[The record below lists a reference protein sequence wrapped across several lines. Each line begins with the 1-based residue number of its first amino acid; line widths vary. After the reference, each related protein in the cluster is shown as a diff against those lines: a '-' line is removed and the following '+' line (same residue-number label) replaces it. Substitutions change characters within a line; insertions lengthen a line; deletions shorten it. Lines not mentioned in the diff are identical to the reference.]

1 MIDILEPSGRARLRR
16 FVTEPVAVVFD
27 FDGTLAPIVRDP
39 ARAAL
44 RPRTRALLARVAS
57 RYPTAV
63 LSGRSQEDVAAR
75 LETVPLA
82 YVVGNHGAEWAWTP
96 YNGRRIAERIAAWH
110 AALRARLG
118 GVDGVVIEDKKYS
131 LAIHYRRARD
141 RAGAHSLIVM
151 ALRELRGLVVTH
163 GKAVVNVLAA
173 EAPDKGA
180 ALRTLQQRLECARAI
195 YVGDDANDEAAFAL
209 AGNDRVL
216 AVRVGARTGSHAEF
230 FLRGQAQIDTFLEVL
245 ARLRTARRA

>member
-1 MIDILEPSGRARLRR
+1 MIDILDPSNRVRLRQ
-16 FVTEPVAVVFD
+16 FVAGPVAVVFD

-39 ARAAL
+39 ERAAL
-44 RPRTRALLARVAS
+44 RPRTRQLLGRVAS

-75 LETVPLA
+75 LDGLPLA

-110 AALRARLG
+110 AALRTRLDG
-118 GVDGVVIEDKKYS
+118 ADGVVIEDKGYS
-131 LAIHYRRARD
+131 LAIHFRRARD
-141 RAGAHSLIVM
+141 RDRAQAQILA
-151 ALRELRGLVVTH
+151 ALRELRGLVVTQ

-180 ALRTLQQRLECARAI
+180 ALRSLQQRLECARAI

-209 AGNDRVL
+209 DGNDSVL
-216 AVRVGARTGSHAEF
+216 AVRVGASRDSHASCY
-230 FLRGQAQIDTFLEVL
+230 LRGQVQIDSFLEVL